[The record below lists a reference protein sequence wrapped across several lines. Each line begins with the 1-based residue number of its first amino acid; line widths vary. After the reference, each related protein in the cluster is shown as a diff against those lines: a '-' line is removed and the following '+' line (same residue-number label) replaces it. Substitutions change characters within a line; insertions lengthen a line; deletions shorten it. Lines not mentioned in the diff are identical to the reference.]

1 MSLASMMLV
10 VGLRSVAALHA
21 EAAGTVASA
30 STYWPMSWHR
40 WWLES
45 FWWVFLIRFFPHENT
60 RLPLQ
65 VDLEALCQ
73 LQHGDEQQ
81 LKQLRGVQVLQLEAL
96 HGRTYQATVHNYT
109 KGFEMEGFRQ
119 DSSHSVIPVNHLFPL
134 SK

>member
-96 HGRTYQATVHNYT
+96 HGRTFKRQSTT
-109 KGFEMEGFRQ
+109 TQKGLKL
-119 DSSHSVIPVNHLFPL
+119 I
-134 SK
+134 